1 MAFMTASG
9 LDTVREWLWA
19 GDRARAGWAVA
30 QLLQEEPSDLHAFAL
45 CGSALL
51 ELGRRED
58 GVAALRTCAEAAT
71 ETGNLPLALS
81 CLFSLSDAGEA
92 VDELFRTAIAE
103 YHRGAP
109 RVDPKLRLAPPLPRP
124 LPEVPPSVEAAEAA
138 RLAQAAA
145 KAAADR
151 WAFERSTAI
160 ERPVLPAIPF
170 LGNLSAESM
179 GKVLANAE
187 AVVFGPGTRIVE
199 QGAEGDALFLIL
211 CGWAKVVRQSR
222 AGEEQVL
229 RRLAPGSVVGEVA
242 LVTRA
247 PRVASVVS
255 ETGVQAL
262 RLRREVVEEL
272 ADREPALADEL
283 VEFCRQ
289 KMLANL
295 LETSPV
301 LRPLGEV
308 ERERVLG
315 DFDRR
320 VLPGGAV
327 PIRQGEPSPGLFL
340 IVVGQ
345 AEVLKR
351 EVDGGSLIRLAV
363 LGPGDVFGEMS
374 LVLEGPATATV
385 QMVYDSA
392 LLVLPRERF
401 LRAVEAHPELREELE
416 RVAKER
422 EEETRSL
429 LGQASV
435 AADDITLV

>member
-1 MAFMTASG
+1 MARMTRSG
-9 LDTVREWLWA
+9 LDTVREWIWA
-19 GDRARAGWAVA
+19 GERARAGRAAAV
-30 QLLQEEPSDLHAFAL
+30 LLQEEPGDLHAFAL
-45 CGSALL
+45 CGLALV
-51 ELGRRED
+51 ELGRRGE
-58 GVAALRTCAEAAT
+58 GLAALRTCAEAAT

-92 VDELFRTAIAE
+92 VDEPFHVVIGE
-103 YHRGAP
+103 YHRTAP
-109 RVDPKLRLAPPLPRP
+109 RVDPQLRLAPPLPRP
-124 LPEVPPSVEAAEAA
+124 LPELPPAVDEDEAA
-138 RLAQAAA
+138 RSAAA
-145 KAAADR
+145 AVKAATDR
-151 WAFERSTAI
+151 WAFERSTAL
-160 ERPVLPAIPF
+160 ERPRLPLIPF
-170 LGNLSAESM
+170 LGALSADSLKM
-179 GKVLANAE
+179 VLANAE
-187 AVVFGPGTRIVE
+187 AVEFGPGKLLVE
-199 QGAEGDALFLIL
+199 QGAEGDALFLVL
-211 CGWAKVVRQSR
+211 CGWAKVVRR
-222 AGEEQVL
+222 TRTGDEHVL

-247 PRVASVVS
+247 PRVASVIS

-272 ADREPALADEL
+272 AEREPALAEEL

-301 LRPLGEV
+301 LGPLGDAERAEV
-308 ERERVLG
+308 VRS
-315 DFDRR
+315 FDRR
-320 VLPGGAV
+320 VLSAGQV
-327 PIRQGEPSPGLFL
+327 PVRQGEPSPGLFL

-351 EVDGGSLIRLAV
+351 ETPDGPLVRLAV

-374 LVLEGPATATV
+374 LVVEGPATATV
-385 QMVYDSA
+385 QMVYDGA

-401 LRAVEAHPELREELE
+401 LRTVQAHPELRGELE
-416 RVAKER
+416 RVARER

-429 LGQASV
+429 LGQVSV

>member
-1 MAFMTASG
+1 MTRSG
-9 LDTVREWLWA
+9 LDTIREWLWA
-19 GDRARAGWAVA
+19 GERVRAGYTLAR
-30 QLLQEEPSDLHAFAL
+30 LLQEEPGDLHAFAL
-45 CGSALL
+45 CGTALL
-51 ELGRRED
+51 ELGRRAE
-58 GVAALRTCAEAAT
+58 GLAALRTCAEAAT

-81 CLFSLSDAGEA
+81 CLFSLSDAEEA
-92 VDELFRTAIAE
+92 VDELFHVVIAE
-103 YHRGAP
+103 YHRDAP

-124 LPEVPPSVEAAEAA
+124 LPDVAPAVDEAEAI
-138 RLAQAAA
+138 RLALAAA

-160 ERPVLPAIPF
+160 ERPPLPMIPF
-170 LGNLSAESM
+170 LGNLSADSM
-179 GKVLANAE
+179 AMVLANAE
-187 AVVFGPGTRIVE
+187 AVEFGPGKLLVE

-211 CGWAKVVRQSR
+211 CGWAKVVRR
-222 AGEEQVL
+222 ARTGEEQVL

-272 ADREPALADEL
+272 AQREPALAEEL

-301 LRPLGEV
+301 LRPLAEA
-308 ERERVLG
+308 ERAELVRG
-315 DFDRR
+315 FDRR
-320 VLPGGAV
+320 VEPRGAV

-351 EVDGGSLIRLAV
+351 EGPDDPVIRLAV

-374 LVLEGPATATV
+374 LVLEGPATATI

-392 LLVLPRERF
+392 LLVLPRDRF
-401 LRAVEAHPELREELE
+401 LRTVQAHPELREELA
-416 RVAKER
+416 RVARER

>member
-1 MAFMTASG
+1 MPGMTRSG

-19 GDRARAGWAVA
+19 GDRARAGYAVA
-30 QLLQEEPSDLHAFAL
+30 RMLQEEPADLQALAL
-45 CGSALL
+45 CGLALV
-51 ELGRRED
+51 ELGRRPE
-58 GVAALRTCAEAAT
+58 GLAALRTCAEAAT

-92 VDELFRTAIAE
+92 VDEPFHVAIGE

-109 RVDPKLRLAPPLPRP
+109 RVDAGLRLVPPMPRP
-124 LPEVPPSVEAAEAA
+124 LPTVPSSVEEEEAA
-138 RLAQAAA
+138 GLAVVAA

-151 WAFERSTAI
+151 WSFERSTAL
-160 ERPVLPAIPF
+160 ERPRLPLIPF
-170 LGNLSAESM
+170 LGSLSADSLKM
-179 GKVLANAE
+179 VLANAE
-187 AVVFGPGTRIVE
+187 AVRFGPGERLVE
-199 QGAEGDALFLIL
+199 QGAEGDALFLLL
-211 CGWAKVVRQSR
+211 CGWAKVVRETR
-222 AGEEQVL
+222 TGEEQVL
-229 RRLAPGSVVGEVA
+229 RRLSQGSVVGEVA

-247 PRVASVVS
+247 PRVASVIS

-272 ADREPALADEL
+272 AEREPDLAEEL

-301 LRPLGEV
+301 LGVLGET
-308 ERERVLG
+308 ERAEVVRG
-315 DFDRR
+315 FDRR
-320 VLPGGAV
+320 VLPAGNR

-351 EVDGGSLIRLAV
+351 EPPDREVVRLAV

-385 QMVYDSA
+385 QMVYDGA

-401 LRAVEAHPELREELE
+401 LRTVEAHPELRQELQ

-429 LGQASV
+429 LGQVSV